1 MKTSLHKEAGAAG
14 EVPLLLPAEEW
25 RDIPGYEGQYQA
37 SSLGR
42 IRSLDRTITYRKGY
56 AEHRVFYPG
65 KVLKPCSTRTRPY
78 LKVTLSRKRD
88 QEVHA
93 LVAAAFHGP
102 CPEGCEVLH
111 INGCLT
117 DNRPE
122 NLRYD
127 THSENLHDI
136 YLQGGKAKK
145 LTAEDVFQIRFGL
158 VCGLIQKELAAMYKV
173 SYHTISDIKL
183 GRTYKWLTSSSQE
196 DLLQT

>member
-1 MKTSLHKEAGAAG
+1 MKTSSHKEAGAAG
-14 EVPLLLPAEEW
+14 EVPLLLPDEVW

-42 IRSLDRTITYRKGY
+42 IRSLDRTITYRKRN

-78 LKVTLSRKRD
+78 LKVTLSQKRD
-88 QEVHA
+88 LEVHA

-136 YLQGGKAKK
+136 YIQGGKARK
-145 LTAEDVFQIRFGL
+145 LTAEDVHQIRFGL
-158 VCGLIQKELAAMYKV
+158 NCGIIQKELAHMYHV
-173 SYHTISDIKL
+173 SRNTIGDIQH
-183 GRTYKWLTSSSQE
+183 GRTFAWLMPCKGGNIA
-196 DLLQT
+196 

>member
-1 MKTSLHKEAGAAG
+1 M
-14 EVPLLLPAEEW
+14 
-25 RDIPGYEGQYQA
+25 
-37 SSLGR
+37 
-42 IRSLDRTITYRKGY
+42 
-56 AEHRVFYPG
+56 
-65 KVLKPCSTRTRPY
+65 
-78 LKVTLSRKRD
+78 
-88 QEVHA
+88 
-93 LVAAAFHGP
+93 
-102 CPEGCEVLH
+102 LH

-158 VCGLIQKELAAMYKV
+158 ICGMIQKELAAMYKV

>member
-1 MKTSLHKEAGAAG
+1 M
-14 EVPLLLPAEEW
+14 
-25 RDIPGYEGQYQA
+25 
-37 SSLGR
+37 
-42 IRSLDRTITYRKGY
+42 
-56 AEHRVFYPG
+56 
-65 KVLKPCSTRTRPY
+65 
-78 LKVTLSRKRD
+78 KVTLSRRKDR
-88 QEVHA
+88 EVHA
-93 LVAAAFHGP
+93 LVASAFHGP
-102 CPEGCEVLH
+102 CPDGCEVLH

-136 YLQGGKAKK
+136 YLQGGKAKI

-158 VCGLIQKELAAMYKV
+158 VCGLIEKELAAMYKV